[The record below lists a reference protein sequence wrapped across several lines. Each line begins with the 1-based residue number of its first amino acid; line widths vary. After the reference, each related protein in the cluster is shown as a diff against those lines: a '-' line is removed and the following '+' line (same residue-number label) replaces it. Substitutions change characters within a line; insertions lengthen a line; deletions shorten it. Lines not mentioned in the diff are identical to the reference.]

1 MALNLSPEQGVKL
14 TKKDRHHVARKIR
27 QGWKANC
34 LIPDYVFD
42 ENGDIQ
48 IGSDKNRRVVK
59 KVKILDAGIH
69 FEKALKSKTLRVRW
83 DKISG
88 IEPTKEIRDGLKIS
102 MHDGKYVAFS
112 IYNSYKIQ
120 QITQFIIN
128 YIQNKR
134 MDNTNMYS

>member
-1 MALNLSPEQGVKL
+1 MALNLSPETGVKL
-14 TKKDRHHVARKIR
+14 TKKDRAHVLKKMK
-27 QGWKANC
+27 QGWKATC

-59 KVKILDAGIH
+59 IVKIKEDGIYI
-69 FEKALKSKTLRVRW
+69 EKALKSKNLRIVW
-83 DKISG
+83 DKVALMKKSN
-88 IEPTKEIRDGLKIS
+88 EVKDGLEIK

-120 QITQFIIN
+120 QITQFIVDYIN
-128 YIQNKR
+128 DKKFN
-134 MDNTNMYS
+134 NANMYN